1 MTVAPDTSV
10 VIDLDRYPI
19 DRLDDGPGRAL
30 VSRCRADLARTG
42 LAQLPGFLR
51 EEVVGDWAREALRCG
66 HGAYHMHHMFTYG
79 EGMPYRPDESALPAD
94 DPRRYPI
101 RTTLRFVP
109 GDEVPRESALW
120 ALYDWPPVLEFVRR
134 ALGREALHRSPDV
147 LNSVN
152 YLVYTDGDEQDW
164 HFDEHD
170 FSVTILLQRSE
181 AGGFEFVPN
190 LRSEA
195 GEDLGGMRRAQQG
208 THPRLVRPRSE
219 PGTLSLFE
227 GRYHYHR
234 ATRVAGSHE
243 RLLALL
249 QFDDQPFDPNAEGNR
264 ELNTLFYGRP
274 E

>member
-1 MTVAPDTSV
+1 VTSSIASA
-10 VIDLDRYPI
+10 IDLARYPL
-19 DRLDDGPGRAL
+19 DRLDSAEGCAL
-30 VSRCRADLARTG
+30 VARCRADLARSG
-42 LAQLPGFLR
+42 LTQLPGFLR
-51 EEVVGDWAREALRCG
+51 AEAVAAWSREALACG
-66 HGAYHMHHMFTYG
+66 AGAYHMHHMFSFG
-79 EGMPYRPDESALPAD
+79 EGMPYRPDESELPAD
-94 DPRRYPI
+94 DPRRYRI
-101 RTTLRFVP
+101 RTTLRYVP

-120 ALYDWPPVLEFVRR
+120 ALYEWPPMLEFLRR
-134 ALGREALHRSPDV
+134 ALGRDALHRSPDL

-170 FSVTILLQRSE
+170 FSVTILLQKSE
-181 AGGFEFVPN
+181 VGGFEFVPG
-190 LRSEA
+190 LR
-195 GEDLGGMRRAQQG
+195 GEESVDLDGMRLAQAG
-208 THPRLVRPRSE
+208 THPKLVRPRSE

-234 ATRVAGSHE
+234 ATRVAGPRE

-249 QFDDQPFDPNAEGNR
+249 QFDDQPFDPQDPGNR